1 MKKAVLTK
9 KRLKVDK
16 SYLFYLGVVAFP
28 LLQFCVFYIGVN
40 FNSILM
46 CFQNFDPVTGEVANY
61 TFENVEK
68 AFRLF
73 FTDID
78 GLPDKLLLSIGLSV
92 LITLITTPLCLLFSF
107 YIAKKRFGS
116 SLFRV
121 FLFMPSI
128 LSSLVLVTV
137 YQFFVERGIPE
148 IVLIMSGERIEGIMQ
163 NADTRYYGLLFFN
176 IWFSFGGNMLIYSN
190 AMSGINPEIIEAAN
204 LDGATGIKEFWYI
217 SFPSVWSTFSTFMV
231 VTITGIFT
239 NQFHLFSFYGSYAP
253 ENMQTLGYYL
263 YKETQLATSTGA
275 QTELSHLSALGI
287 ILTCITLPLAILVR
301 KLMEK
306 FGYSEE

>member
-78 GLPDKLLLSIGLSV
+78 GLPDKLAEGAAMG
-92 LITLITTPLCLLFSF
+92 TP
-107 YIAKKRFGS
+107 AA
-116 SLFRV
+116 
-121 FLFMPSI
+121 
-128 LSSLVLVTV
+128 
-137 YQFFVERGIPE
+137 E
-148 IVLIMSGERIEGIMQ
+148 IKAL
-163 NADTRYYGLLFFN
+163 
-176 IWFSFGGNMLIYSN
+176 
-190 AMSGINPEIIEAAN
+190 
-204 LDGATGIKEFWYI
+204 ATG
-217 SFPSVWSTFSTFMV
+217 
-231 VTITGIFT
+231 
-239 NQFHLFSFYGSYAP
+239 
-253 ENMQTLGYYL
+253 
-263 YKETQLATSTGA
+263 
-275 QTELSHLSALGI
+275 
-287 ILTCITLPLAILVR
+287 
-301 KLMEK
+301 
-306 FGYSEE
+306 